1 MFRVSCNCISYLKT
15 RPLVTLEF
23 NLLCVP
29 KSALISPK
37 HTPYFH
43 CQITPQTTPKSA
55 PKNTPLIHCWF
66 ASTLN
71 SAPNIMVLVTSKP
84 PQIPTCAP
92 NNAPSVLPPLLLLN
106 SRRELTTIMPSMEQY
121 LYLKSLLHMSPLQSC
136 KHHVV
141 IRAKNMLTLEQIA
154 DHYHKLVET
163 LLVGYTWL
171 HWQSESK
178 WWANWSVTD

>member
-1 MFRVSCNCISYLKT
+1 MCPKICSNFSQTHTLF
-15 RPLVTLEF
+15 PLS
-23 NLLCVP
+23 NNP
-29 KSALISPK
+29 SNN
-37 HTPYFH
+37 
-43 CQITPQTTPKSA
+43 PKSA
-55 PKNTPLIHCWF
+55 PKKHP
-66 ASTLN
+66 LN
-71 SAPNIMVLVTSKP
+71 SPQPSNIMVLVTSKP
-84 PQIPTCAP
+84 PPPSKIPTCAP

-106 SRRELTTIMPSMEQY
+106 SCRELTTIMPSMEHY

-178 WWANWSVTD
+178 WWTNWSVTD